1 MLLLIQEYSGKLS
14 FDTAGRSVRRSVR
27 NVFLKR
33 DLSGKPIA
41 RKDNGIFSRRRCGN
55 GKVARLYRITAVKI
69 IVPVGYL
76 SLVTVTVNTSPASSE
91 SVWRSVPL
99 KRMQLTEYSL
109 SVFFELK
116 TAADMLSQP
125 QMTSISTTEMMIKA
139 VLFIIYPPS
148 RGSSPQR
155 RHAVFPVRR

>member
-55 GKVARLYRITAVKI
+55 GKVVRLYRITAVKI
-69 IVPVGYL
+69 IVPVGYRH
-76 SLVTVTVNTSPASSE
+76 AE
-91 SVWRSVPL
+91 
-99 KRMQLTEYSL
+99 
-109 SVFFELK
+109 
-116 TAADMLSQP
+116 TAAVACNGDSQHVARLERER
-125 QMTSISTTEMMIKA
+125 MA
-139 VLFIIYPPS
+139 VGTAEATAVNGLFLL
-148 RGSSPQR
+148 RL
-155 RHAVFPVRR
+155 F